1 MARSPLDTVGHG
13 GSNGTHNQRRFV
25 GQPHSTDTVNAARQT
40 LLPPD
45 RTGAASRLSQ
55 TTWASPTSSP
65 CGDVLWR
72 SNHRHLRGRYRR
84 GSSSVSARWLRP
96 EQGSQDTDAVAR
108 EHLSKRER
116 ATGKEIAVLLMASKF
131 RQNASSDR
139 QAIIQAIDLYYEKPK
154 DWQNKLRQ
162 VQYRLAALHKDGFIP
177 SATVGAFAEWEWQMR

>member
-1 MARSPLDTVGHG
+1 VAK
-13 GSNGTHNQRRFV
+13 
-25 GQPHSTDTVNAARQT
+25 QPQAPWLIEDAIDAAR
-40 LLPPD
+40 LLFQLAGYD
-45 RTGAASRLSQ
+45 RNKAHKILT
-55 TTWASPTSSP
+55 
-65 CGDVLWR
+65 
-72 SNHRHLRGRYRR
+72 
-84 GSSSVSARWLRP
+84 
-96 EQGSQDTDAVAR
+96 AVAR
-108 EHLSKRER
+108 EHLSKRQR